1 MEITN
6 PEKEKQASGRP
17 QIVKPRNWLRTSIP
31 IALAIFIGFGG
42 LLTVYTFARSL
53 AVLALSITLAESLAP
68 LAAWLCKRMRR
79 VFAVSLIYLSLFGAI
94 GVAGFFV
101 VPQMIAEGNAIAA
114 RTPELLETAGS
125 HLRHWMK
132 ALPDSM
138 TPDAGGIVS
147 SLMSQLASL
156 PVGLFRAGLTILLM
170 VFLSFYWLL
179 ALPAI
184 DRFVQSLFPKQ
195 RRARVAAIR
204 EKVGSAMGGYV
215 RGAALNALATG
226 TLAGTALAI
235 AGVDYAF
242 ALGALTAAGEFFPY
256 IGPIIAAIPGVLTGL
271 LQSPS
276 MALWTA
282 LIYLGVE
289 QIEGH
294 LLTPNIMRSQTDIP
308 QSLII
313 FALFAGGVVG
323 GLLGAL
329 VAIPIA
335 GACKILIEEVAAP
348 VMREWM
354 HEASA
359 RTGAHD

>member
-1 MEITN
+1 MAPN
-6 PEKEKQASGRP
+6 AGR
-17 QIVKPRNWLRTSIP
+17 IL
-31 IALAIFIGFGG
+31 
-42 LLTVYTFARSL
+42 
-53 AVLALSITLAESLAP
+53 
-68 LAAWLCKRMRR
+68 
-79 VFAVSLIYLSLFGAI
+79 
-94 GVAGFFV
+94 
-101 VPQMIAEGNAIAA
+101 
-114 RTPELLETAGS
+114 
-125 HLRHWMK
+125 
-132 ALPDSM
+132 
-138 TPDAGGIVS
+138 S
-147 SLMSQLASL
+147 SLMGQLASL
-156 PVGLFRAGLTILLM
+156 PVKLFRAGLTILLM

-179 ALPAI
+179 ALPTI
-184 DRFVQSLFPKQ
+184 EEFTLSVFPEQ
-195 RRARVAAIR
+195 RRARVARVLA
-204 EKVGSAMGGYV
+204 KVGAAMGGYI

-308 QSLII
+308 QSLVI
-313 FALFAGGVVG
+313 FALFAGGAVG
-323 GLLGAL
+323 GLLGAV

-348 VMREWM
+348 VVREWM
-354 HEASA
+354 QEASA
-359 RTGAHD
+359 RTSHPNRVIQ